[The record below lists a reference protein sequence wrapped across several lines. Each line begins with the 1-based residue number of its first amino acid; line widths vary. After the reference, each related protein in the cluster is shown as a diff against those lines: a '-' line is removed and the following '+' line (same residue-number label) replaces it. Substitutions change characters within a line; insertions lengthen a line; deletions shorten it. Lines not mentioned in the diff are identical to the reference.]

1 MARSKEKP
9 FNGGQWTTARFNAFI
24 KGALRAAARRWPPKH
39 IVKKEAWVRRGV
51 YQCAGYD
58 VPPHEVPITV
68 NRENNVFVD
77 HIEPVV
83 DPVQGFQGW
92 DLVIER
98 MFVEKEGLQILCK
111 ECHQTKTGS
120 ERSLARESKKSSSL
134 ASPD

>member
-9 FNGGQWTTARFNAFI
+9 HNGGQWTTARFNAFI

-39 IVKKEAWVRRGV
+39 EVKKAAWVRRGW
-51 YQCAGYD
+51 YRCAGYE
-58 VPPHEVPITV
+58 VPAHEVPLTV
-68 NRENNVFVD
+68 DRENNVFVD

-83 DPVQGFQGW
+83 DPVQGFKGW

-111 ECHQTKTGS
+111 ECHLKKTMN
-120 ERSLARESKKSSSL
+120 ERSLAKQSRSQQKS
-134 ASPD
+134 